1 MTQMLMINKSLPEL
15 LSLRSQ
21 WETIVEDFKLQ
32 DYNGT
37 ISNLKWFV
45 KYGVRS
51 NRFRPSF
58 EEALQIA
65 RIIIDEVN
73 SYEKTNISSIHRTS

>member
-1 MTQMLMINKSLPEL
+1 MQMLMINKSLPEL

>member
-1 MTQMLMINKSLPEL
+1 MIIHIKNKDTL
-15 LSLRSQ
+15 
-21 WETIVEDFKLQ
+21 IVEDFKLQ

-37 ISNLKWFV
+37 ITNLKWFV

-58 EEALQIA
+58 EEALRIA

-73 SYEKTNISSIHRTS
+73 SYEETNISSIHRTS

>member
-1 MTQMLMINKSLPEL
+1 MMQMLMINKSLPEL

>member
-1 MTQMLMINKSLPEL
+1 MMQKLTTNKSLPEL

-37 ISNLKWFV
+37 VDNLKWFV
-45 KYGVRS
+45 KYGIRS

-58 EEALQIA
+58 EEALKIA
-65 RIIIDEVN
+65 KIITDEVN

>member
-1 MTQMLMINKSLPEL
+1 MMQILMINKSLPEL

-21 WETIVEDFKLQ
+21 WELIVEDFKLQ

-37 ISNLKWFV
+37 ITNLKWFV

-58 EEALQIA
+58 EEALRIA

-73 SYEKTNISSIHRTS
+73 SYEETNISSIHRTS

>member
-1 MTQMLMINKSLPEL
+1 MINKSLPEL

-21 WETIVEDFKLQ
+21 WELIVEDFKLQ

-37 ISNLKWFV
+37 ITNLKWFV

-58 EEALQIA
+58 EE
-65 RIIIDEVN
+65 
-73 SYEKTNISSIHRTS
+73 

>member
-1 MTQMLMINKSLPEL
+1 MMQMLMINKSLPEL

-37 ISNLKWFV
+37 ICNLKWFV